1 MRIAGLPTVS
11 SVTIA
16 GVSTSIGFEAQAALT
31 MSSAAVIAL
40 FSESLAKIAVT
51 CS

>member
-1 MRIAGLPTVS
+1 MRIAGLPAVS

-16 GVSTSIGFEAQAALT
+16 GVATSIGFEAQAALT
-31 MSSAAVIAL
+31 MSSAALTAL
-40 FSESLAKIAVT
+40 FTESLTRIPVT